1 MKDFVLERLEQAL
14 EDYALDLA
22 QKAAKGEL
30 SAAEANHLRGLFR
43 DAVGLWLSAALLPK
57 RATLSSKLCL
67 TLISKHY
74 SISSSI
80 VSGRTQ

>member
-43 DAVGLWLSAALLPK
+43 DAGGSLAFGGSATKTGDAVLEAMSDVDIEALLN
-57 RATLSSKLCL
+57 
-67 TLISKHY
+67 
-74 SISSSI
+74 
-80 VSGRTQ
+80 